1 MIYLFIGILTFWYFY
16 KLFKVPIF
24 VKSKKTTALNLG
36 VVIIMILLW
45 PVFIITKIVLRVR
58 GEE

>member
-1 MIYLFIGILTFWYFY
+1 MLYLIIGVLTFWYFY

-24 VKSKKTTALNLG
+24 VNSKKTTILNLG
-36 VVIIMILLW
+36 MVIIMILLW
-45 PVFIITKIVLRVR
+45 PVFIIMKIVHCVR